1 MGNKVPREGFHFDLK
16 RSIAT
21 DVARLAA
28 FVGLLFSVIALV
40 GLFFFENYMVKQQ
53 AISEARLLSKTVAS
67 LYQIV
72 DGRPQQEKARD
83 VLLEMAHVPGIAF
96 VDVLNTQGQVTDSTH
111 PNHVGVT
118 RALTSDITWEDEL
131 VHVTHVS
138 ASNRGDVKGVRISL
152 QRSEI
157 RAGLLR
163 IFVQFAMGFTLVIA
177 ILAALVLWVCQ
188 RVVVLRLMQLAGTM
202 QAAEKNTYVTRAT
215 VDRNDEIGL
224 LSAAFN
230 HLLETLTS
238 MKADA
243 IQHQRDLQEAQRQL
257 GTQTKLE
264 KMAEELSASNQ
275 SLKRHIRDQELL
287 MRAVH
292 ELGATLNKDNLLQ
305 RLVQLIHHSLGRRD
319 FAIFLLH
326 QNPQNETQLQLQA
339 AHGWPQ
345 DPQFRA
351 GQFSMKEGAIAKA
364 AQTKQPVV
372 VGNLASQHNPEPWYN
387 AQGDLIE
394 HLQQGSMLAVPMLHQ
409 ETVCGVMAFF
419 DTEIYAFDKEDQD
432 LLAALAAQAA
442 MAFANARLYEETLE
456 MSTRDPLTGVD
467 NRRALL
473 RCLREEIARCQRFA
487 LPLSL
492 LMIDVDDFKVY
503 NDHQGHVLGDE
514 ALKQI
519 AQCLQKHVRQVDRV
533 ARYGG
538 EEFCV
543 VLPQTS
549 RDAAAYVAGKLCKA
563 MVELSV
569 KGSHEQPKGFMSI
582 SVGVAQYPEDVLGS
596 DDACKGLFQ
605 AADQALYQAK
615 QEGRNCVRIHKKQR
629 IPGKFNRPKDRNPP
643 TR

>member
-1 MGNKVPREGFHFDLK
+1 MGNEALHESFQFDLK

-21 DVARLAA
+21 DVARLAVL
-28 FVGLLFSVIALV
+28 VGLLFSAIALI
-40 GLFFFENYMVKQQ
+40 GLFVFENHIVKQQ
-53 AISEARLLSKTVAS
+53 AVAEARLLSKTITS

-72 DGRPQQEKARD
+72 DGRSQQERARD
-83 VLLEMAHVPGIAF
+83 ILLEMAHVPGIAV
-96 VDVLNTQGQVTDSTH
+96 VDVLNAHGQVIDSTH
-111 PNHVGVT
+111 PTHTGLIF
-118 RALTSDITWEDEL
+118 ALTTDALWEDEF
-131 VHVTHVS
+131 VHVTHLS
-138 ASNRGDVKGVRISL
+138 ASSNNSAKAVRISL

-163 IFVQFAMGFTLVIA
+163 IFMQFAMGFIIVIC
-177 ILAALVLWVCQ
+177 ILAAMVLWACQ
-188 RVVVLRLMQLAGTM
+188 RVVVLRLMQLANTM
-202 QAAEKNTYVTRAT
+202 QAAEKNTYVVRAV

-224 LSAAFN
+224 LSTAFN

-238 MKADA
+238 MQADA
-243 IQHQRDLQEAQRQL
+243 IQQQRDLTEAKRQL
-257 GTQTKLE
+257 GTQAKLE
-264 KMAEELSASNQ
+264 KMAEELSISNQ

-292 ELGATLNKDNLLQ
+292 ELGATLNKENLLQ
-305 RLVQLIHHSLGRRD
+305 RLVQLIYHNLGHQD
-319 FAIFLLH
+319 FAILLPH
-326 QNPQNETQLQLQA
+326 QNPQSNVQLQLQA

-345 DPQFRA
+345 ESQFCT
-351 GQFSMKEGAIAKA
+351 GQLSMKQGAIATA
-364 AQTKQPVV
+364 VQTKRPVV
-372 VGNLASQHNPEPWYN
+372 VDNLANQQHPEPWYTT
-387 AQGDLIE
+387 QGDPIE

-419 DTEIYAFDKEDQD
+419 DTKIYAFDKEDQD

-442 MAFANARLYEETLE
+442 MAFTNARLYEETLE
-456 MSTRDPLTGVD
+456 MSTRDPLTGLD
-467 NRRALL
+467 NRRALQ

-503 NDHQGHVLGDE
+503 NDRQGHVLGDE
-514 ALKQI
+514 ALKSI
-519 AQCLQKHVRQVDRV
+519 AQCLQHHVRQVDRV

-563 MVELSV
+563 TVELDLE
-569 KGSHEQPKGFMSI
+569 GGCEQPKGFMSI

-596 DDACKGLFQ
+596 DDACKGLVE
-605 AADQALYQAK
+605 AADKALYQAK
-615 QEGRNCVRIHKKQR
+615 QEGRNCVRIYKR
-629 IPGKFNRPKDRNPP
+629 PRNPGKSNRAKDRNPP
-643 TR
+643 AR